1 MYSVS
6 AIVADN
12 GGWFTTKAFPVALLL
27 NPADAFRLFNLT
39 ASGATAAAA
48 GVGGAADAI
57 PLWQSLTSVLLWP
70 LAALAL
76 AAAAFRKVTP

>member
-1 MYSVS
+1 M
-6 AIVADN
+6 ADN
-12 GGWFTTKAFPVALLL
+12 GGWFTTKAFPVALIV

-57 PLWQSLTSVLLWP
+57 PLWHSLSSILVWP